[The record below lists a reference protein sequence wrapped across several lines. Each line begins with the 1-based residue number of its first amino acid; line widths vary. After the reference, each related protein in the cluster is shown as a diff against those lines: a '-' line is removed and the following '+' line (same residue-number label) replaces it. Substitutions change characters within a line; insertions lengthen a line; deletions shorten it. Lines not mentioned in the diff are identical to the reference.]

1 MHDPFSYNL
10 LRTLYDDSKKSI
22 EIPDHNVTIHHE
34 AFNSMNDDVLPGRTN
49 YYCGRHDV
57 SFGESYVSDNENIP
71 GHPSLDAPD
80 CSFECNR
87 RFWYPIFK
95 PSRSAKADGLI
106 LLLHGL
112 NEKSW
117 DKYLPWALTLAEST
131 NKAVVLFPIA
141 FHMNRAPAA
150 WSDPREMKSISEKRK
165 RQFTAIAHSSFV
177 NAAIST
183 RLHRTPQRFFWSGL
197 QTYHD
202 LIQLMH
208 QIRRD
213 EHPHIHANATADL
226 FGYSIGAFLTELV
239 LMNDPDGL
247 FSESRLFM
255 LCGGPTLDRMYPV
268 SRYILDSA
276 ASVTIYSF
284 FMEHLDNEMKRDERL
299 GHYFSELHPSGLYFR
314 SMLSNPRL
322 KRMREERMK
331 DLSPRIR
338 AVALVKDDV
347 IPPAEV
353 LNTLNGD
360 YRNIPV
366 KVDVMDFAHDYTH
379 VDPFP
384 NHAQTARSV
393 QNSFSKI
400 FNLASTHLS

>member
-1 MHDPFSYNL
+1 MPYQSDYTLLQSLYNDAL
-10 LRTLYDDSKKSI
+10 DRV
-22 EIPDHNVTIHHE
+22 EIPDRNMVIIHE
-34 AFNSMNDDVLPGRTN
+34 TFVSENSDVLPGGID
-49 YYCGRHDV
+49 YYCRNHDIT
-57 SFGESYVSDNENIP
+57 FHESYTTGDADIP

-87 RFWYPIFK
+87 RFRYSIFK
-95 PSRSAKADGLI
+95 SSRTVKADGAI

-165 RQFTAIAHSSFV
+165 QQFNTIAHSSFV

-183 RLHRTPQRFFWSGL
+183 RLHKTPQRFFWSGL

-202 LIQLMH
+202 LIQLLR
-208 QIRRD
+208 QIRRND
-213 EHPHIHANATADL
+213 HPHIQAHAMVDL

-239 LMNDPDGL
+239 LMNDPGGL
-247 FSESRLFM
+247 FSDSRLFIF
-255 LCGGPTLDRMYPV
+255 CGGPTLDRMYPV

-322 KRMREERMK
+322 KRMREDRMENLSQRIQAVTLAK
-331 DLSPRIR
+331 DE
-338 AVALVKDDV
+338 V

-353 LNTLNGD
+353 LNTLKGD

-366 KVDVMDFAHDYTH
+366 RVDVMDFEHDYTH
-379 VDPFP
+379 VNPFP
-384 NHAQTARSV
+384 IQSQPVQSV
-393 QNSFSKI
+393 QESFTKI
-400 FNLASTHLS
+400 FNQASAHLS